1 MAIYDLFDYIIKLN
15 PQAAKSFDEQR
26 TSLLVYLTLT
36 QVGFTGLV
44 FIFSIFVSHKI
55 AGPMF
60 KLTNY
65 LQGIRNGEEIG
76 ALAFRDGDQF
86 TEIADEINQTI
97 QYLTNKSESESEY
110 LQEISAYIE
119 NIALV
124 VPEDK
129 KPVLDEIQR
138 KLALFSK

>member
-1 MAIYDLFDYIIKLN
+1 
-15 PQAAKSFDEQR
+15 
-26 TSLLVYLTLT
+26 
-36 QVGFTGLV
+36 
-44 FIFSIFVSHKI
+44 
-55 AGPMF
+55 MF